1 MKKAT
6 IWTLLATLL
15 AACVMLACHSLHS
28 TGSTTH
34 ADDDQSPA
42 ADDDNDDDDD
52 NDASPTDD
60 DDDASPTD
68 DDDDASP
75 TCETV
80 TRGSLEWS
88 QCDNGA
94 DIDQPDAVAW
104 AANLNL
110 GGHTDW
116 RLPTRA
122 ELQPLFDPTQS
133 LVTACYLTVH
143 IAQPFFLT
151 CKWVWTSEVWQQ
163 EQDIAWIFDFGSGT
177 STIYDKNT
185 SDNKRALAV
194 RDI

>member
-1 MKKAT
+1 MKKT
-6 IWTLLATLL
+6 IIFALFALLSSI
-15 AACVMLACHSLHS
+15 CWSLACRSAHNGSS
-28 TGSTTH
+28 TWPT
-34 ADDDQSPA
+34 DDQSPA
-42 ADDDNDDDDD
+42 VDDDNDDDDD
-52 NDASPTDD
+52 NDALPTDD

-68 DDDDASP
+68 DDDDVSP

-88 QCDNGA
+88 QCDNGS

-143 IAQPFFLT
+143 IAPPFFLT

-163 EQDIAWIFDFGSGT
+163 EQDIAWIFDFESGT

-185 SDNKRALAV
+185 SDSKRALAV
-194 RDI
+194 RDM